1 MANYDDSQDE
11 NGRRLHYD
19 NEDAEIYNKL
29 KDEYGPFKGATIID
43 IFSISLIYGL
53 KQGYRTELLPE
64 GSSIGRVVESVIDN
78 SNLRYL
84 MMAVAVNETGSL
96 DAMLDVNQYFTI
108 SEEYA
113 KTGLRYLE
121 DDFINNEDE
130 LLDDMEFEM
139 LEVYEEFSKK
149 LAELK

>member
-1 MANYDDSQDE
+1 MASYDSSQE
-11 NGRRLHYD
+11 TIGRRLHFD
-19 NEDAEIYNKL
+19 NEDDKIYEKL
-29 KDEYGPFKGATIID
+29 KDGYGPFKGATIID
-43 IFSISLIYGL
+43 IFSIALIYGL

-96 DAMLDVNQYFTI
+96 DAMLDVNEYFTI

-113 KTGLRYLE
+113 KTGLKYLE
-121 DDFINNEDE
+121 NDFINNEEE
-130 LLDDMEFEM
+130 LLDDMEYEM
-139 LEVYEEFSKK
+139 LEVFEEFSKK
-149 LAELK
+149 LDELK

>member
-1 MANYDDSQDE
+1 MVKYDDSQE
-11 NGRRLHYD
+11 TIGRRLHYD
-19 NEDAEIYNKL
+19 NEDAEIYDKL

-43 IFSISLIYGL
+43 IFSIALIYGL
-53 KQGYRTELLPE
+53 KQGYRTELSPE

-84 MMAVAVNETGSL
+84 MMAVAVEETGSL
-96 DAMLDVNQYFTI
+96 DVIMDVNEYFTI

-113 KTGLRYLE
+113 KTGLKYLE
-121 DDFINNEDE
+121 DDFINNDEE

-139 LEVYEEFSKK
+139 LEVYEDFSKK
-149 LAELK
+149 LAEL

>member
-1 MANYDDSQDE
+1 MARFESSQEDI
-11 NGRRLHYD
+11 GRRLHYD
-19 NEDAEIYNKL
+19 NEDAVIYDRL

-43 IFSISLIYGL
+43 IFSIALIYGL
-53 KQGYRTELLPE
+53 KQGYRTELLTE

-84 MMAVAVNETGSL
+84 MMAVAVSETGSL
-96 DAMLDVNQYFTI
+96 DTMLDVNEYFTI

-121 DDFINNEDE
+121 DEFINNEEE
-130 LLDDMEFEM
+130 LLDDMEYEM
-139 LEVYEEFSKK
+139 LEIYEEFSKK
-149 LAELK
+149 LNELK

>member
-1 MANYDDSQDE
+1 MAKYDDSQE
-11 NGRRLHYD
+11 TIGRRLHYD
-19 NEDAEIYNKL
+19 NEDAEIYDKL

-43 IFSISLIYGL
+43 IFSIALIYGL

-84 MMAVAVNETGSL
+84 MMAVAVKETGSL
-96 DAMLDVNQYFTI
+96 DVIMDVNEYFTI

-113 KTGLRYLE
+113 KTGIRYLE
-121 DDFINNEDE
+121 DDFINKDEE
-130 LLDDMEFEM
+130 LLDDMELEM
-139 LEVYEEFSKK
+139 LEVYEGFSKK
-149 LAELK
+149 LSEL

>member
-96 DAMLDVNQYFTI
+96 DAMLDVDQYFTI

>member
-1 MANYDDSQDE
+1 MARFDSSQDTS
-11 NGRRLHYD
+11 GRRLHYD
-19 NEDAEIYNKL
+19 NDDAEIYERL

-43 IFSISLIYGL
+43 IFSIALIYGL

-84 MMAVAVNETGSL
+84 MMAVAVKETGSL
-96 DAMLDVNQYFTI
+96 DVMLDVDEYFTI

-121 DDFINNEDE
+121 DDFINNEEE
-130 LLDDMEFEM
+130 LLDDMELEM
-139 LEVYEEFSKK
+139 LDVFEEFSKK
-149 LAELK
+149 LEDL

>member
-1 MANYDDSQDE
+1 M
-11 NGRRLHYD
+11 
-19 NEDAEIYNKL
+19 
-29 KDEYGPFKGATIID
+29 
-43 IFSISLIYGL
+43 
-53 KQGYRTELLPE
+53 LPE

>member
-1 MANYDDSQDE
+1 MVNRDYSQE

-19 NEDAEIYNKL
+19 NEDAEIYDKL

-43 IFSISLIYGL
+43 IFSIALIYGL
-53 KQGYRTELLPE
+53 KQGYRTELLKE

-84 MMAVAVNETGSL
+84 MMAIAVKETGSL
-96 DAMLDVNQYFTI
+96 EVILDVDQYFTI

-121 DDFINNEDE
+121 DDFINNEE
-130 LLDDMEFEM
+130 GLLDDMEMEM
-139 LEVYEEFSKK
+139 LDIYEEFANKVS
-149 LAELK
+149 EL

>member
-1 MANYDDSQDE
+1 MGKYDDSQE
-11 NGRRLHYD
+11 TIGRRLHYD
-19 NEDAEIYNKL
+19 NEDAKIYDKL

-84 MMAVAVNETGSL
+84 MMAVAINETGSL
-96 DAMLDVNQYFTI
+96 DVILDVNQYFTI

-121 DDFINNEDE
+121 DDFINNDEE

-139 LEVYEEFSKK
+139 IDIYKEFSKN
-149 LAELK
+149 LADL

>member
-1 MANYDDSQDE
+1 MDNYDDSQE
-11 NGRRLHYD
+11 TIGRRLHYD
-19 NEDAEIYNKL
+19 NDDAKIYEKL
-29 KDEYGPFKGATIID
+29 KDEHGPFKGATIID

-53 KQGYRTELLPE
+53 KQGYRTELLQE

-84 MMAVAVNETGSL
+84 MMAIAVNETGSL
-96 DAMLDVNQYFTI
+96 DAILDVDQYFTI

-121 DDFINNEDE
+121 DDFINNDEE
-130 LLDDMEFEM
+130 LLDNMEIEM
-139 LEVYEEFSKK
+139 LDIYEEFSKK
-149 LAELK
+149 LEEL